1 MQVHNLPVGP
11 EGAHVTTTQ
20 ETWRTMLAENPVL
33 PSPMC
38 GISDYAFRSVT
49 REHAA
54 PLTYTQMVS
63 AESACRNDSKAL
75 SLLDLHGPEPRL
87 GIQLFGS
94 DPERFGEAGA
104 IVQELGACVVDINMG
119 CPAKKVTA
127 GRGGSALLREPDT
140 CQKIFRLMRATV
152 TVPLTVKMRWDWDD
166 DAGASL
172 NIAKIAEAE
181 GLDGVCL
188 HARTRTEAYSGTADW
203 DRIRELKE
211 AVSIPVIGN
220 GDVRS
225 PQDAVAMLAQTGC
238 DGVMIGRGAI
248 GNPWLMQGA
257 LAAAREY
264 RELEETPGATSSER
278 FPDTAPDWETRKR
291 TMIDH
296 ARLMAEAKGE
306 RLGLVQFRKH
316 ASAYMRGVRG
326 VKKMRPQLMQV
337 SSVESLIEVLESLTP
352 GMAEA
357 EEEILNR
364 ADSA

>member
-1 MQVHNLPVGP
+1 M
-11 EGAHVTTTQ
+11 TTTQ

-63 AESACRNDSKAL
+63 VESACRKDKKAL

-104 IVQELGACVVDINMG
+104 IVQDLGACVVDINMG

-181 GLDGVCL
+181 GLDGICL

-203 DRIRELKE
+203 NRIRELKQ
-211 AVSIPVIGN
+211 AVGIPVIGN

-225 PQDAVAMLAQTGC
+225 PQDAVAMLAKTGC

-257 LAAAREY
+257 LAAAREFH
-264 RELEETPGATSSER
+264 ETEKGTNAIPDETYSNE
-278 FPDTAPDWETRKR
+278 PYLDTAPDWETRKR
-291 TMIDH
+291 TMVRH

-357 EEEILNR
+357 EEEAFDR